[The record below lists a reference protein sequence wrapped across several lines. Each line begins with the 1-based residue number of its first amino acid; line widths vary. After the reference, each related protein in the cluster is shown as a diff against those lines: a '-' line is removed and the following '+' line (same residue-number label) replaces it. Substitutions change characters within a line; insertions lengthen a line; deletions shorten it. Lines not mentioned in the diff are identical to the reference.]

1 MQMLN
6 YKPRIYF
13 YFSTILTFIFFSPF
27 FLKGN
32 IGSDWDSYALFGT
45 FKNYEILK
53 LYIPSRPPG
62 FPMYELIV
70 GLIITLS
77 DLILVSKEQLLLLFQ
92 FCLTISFNFLIYCFF
107 KRFKNDNFL
116 IYLII
121 VFSPIYLISGFSVI
135 DYFLG
140 SIFGYLGIYF
150 TMFKYKIKYF
160 NLYVSIFLFIS
171 ITSRLSNLIFL
182 IVIVL
187 YQSIYRKRY
196 SSGLNIFLITL
207 FISSFFYYLF
217 YSNLFNFY
225 QSEGIYSK
233 WGDLICVLN
242 LTNTDHTII
251 GRLGRFVLK
260 QVPFLGTFGTVLLL
274 GNFLKLKIDLKK
286 DSFYIF
292 LLFIFFQLSFL
303 RLPTEE
309 GHLLPAF
316 VAFMLLLG
324 KSENRVIFIILISVI
339 LSNFIDLKFYEVD
352 KIDSASDIT
361 FSIKVEK
368 GFLLEDYELRN
379 HIGEKKEFHYEN
391 SQITLYDAWSK
402 GCPNK

>member
-1 MQMLN
+1 MLN
-6 YKPRIYF
+6 YKPRVYF
-13 YFSTILTFIFFSPF
+13 YFSTILTFILFLPF

-121 VFSPIYLISGFSVI
+121 VFSPIYLISGFSII

-140 SIFGYLGIYF
+140 SFFGFLGVYF
-150 TMFKYKIKYF
+150 TIFKYEIKYF
-160 NLYVSIFLFIS
+160 NLCVSIFLFMSIS
-171 ITSRLSNLIFL
+171 TRLSNLIFL
-182 IVIVL
+182 IVILL
-187 YQSIYRKRY
+187 YQSIYRKTY
-196 SSGLNIFLITL
+196 VSGLKIFLITL

-217 YSNLFNFY
+217 YSNLFSFY
-225 QSEGIYSK
+225 QSEGIYSQ
-233 WGDLICVLN
+233 WSELICMLN
-242 LTNTDHTII
+242 LTNTNHTVVD
-251 GRLGRFVLK
+251 RLGRFVLK
-260 QVPFLGTFGTVLLL
+260 QVPFLGTVGTILLI
-274 GNFLKLKIDLKK
+274 GNFLKFKIDLKK
-286 DSFYIF
+286 EAFYIL

-309 GHLLPAF
+309 GHLIPAF

-352 KIDSASDIT
+352 KVDSASDII
-361 FSIKVEK
+361 FSMKVEK

-379 HIGEKKEFHYEN
+379 QIGEKKEFHYEN

>member
-1 MQMLN
+1 MLN

-13 YFSTILTFIFFSPF
+13 YFSTILTFIFFLPF

-107 KRFKNDNFL
+107 TRFKNDNFL

-140 SIFGYLGIYF
+140 SFFGFLGIYL
-150 TMFKYKIKYF
+150 TMFKYEIKYF
-160 NLYVSIFLFIS
+160 NFYVSIFLFIS
-171 ITSRLSNLIFL
+171 ISTRLSNLIFL
-182 IVIVL
+182 IVVLL
-187 YQSIYRKRY
+187 YQSIYRKIY
-196 SSGLNIFLITL
+196 ISSFKIFLITL
-207 FISSFFYYLF
+207 FTSLFFYYLF
-217 YSNLFNFY
+217 YSNLFSFY
-225 QSEGIYSK
+225 QSEEIYSQ
-233 WGDLICVLN
+233 WSDLICMLN
-242 LTNTDHTII
+242 LTNTDHTVID
-251 GRLGRFVLK
+251 RFGRFVLK
-260 QVPFLGTFGTVLLL
+260 QVPFLGTVGTILFI
-274 GNFLKLKIDLKK
+274 GNYLKFKIVLKK
-286 DSFYIF
+286 ESFYIF

-309 GHLLPAF
+309 GHLIPAF
-316 VAFMLLLG
+316 VALMILLRHS
-324 KSENRVIFIILISVI
+324 KNRAVFIILISVI
-339 LSNFIDLKFYEVD
+339 LSNFIDLKFFEVD
-352 KIDSASDIT
+352 KVDSASNIT

-368 GFLLEDYELRN
+368 GFLLQDYELRN
-379 HIGEKKEFHYEN
+379 SIGEKKEFHYEN

>member
-1 MQMLN
+1 MLN
-6 YKPRIYF
+6 YKPRVYF
-13 YFSTILTFIFFSPF
+13 YFSTILTFFFFFPF

-32 IGSDWDSYALFGT
+32 IGSDWDSFAIFGT

-70 GLIITLS
+70 GLIINLS

-92 FCLTISFNFLIYCFF
+92 FCLTINFNFLIYCFF

-140 SIFGYLGIYF
+140 SFFGYLGVYF
-150 TMFKYKIKYF
+150 TIFKYEIKYF
-160 NLYVSIFLFIS
+160 NLYVSIFLFMSIS
-171 ITSRLSNLIFL
+171 TRLSNLIFL
-182 IVIVL
+182 IVIL
-187 YQSIYRKRY
+187 LHQSIYRKTY
-196 SSGLNIFLITL
+196 VSGLKIFLITL

-217 YSNLFNFY
+217 YSNLFSFY
-225 QSEGIYSK
+225 QSEGIYSQ
-233 WGDLICVLN
+233 WSDLICMLN
-242 LTNTDHTII
+242 LTNTNHTVVD
-251 GRLGRFVLK
+251 RLGRFVLK
-260 QVPFLGTFGTVLLL
+260 QVPFLGTVGTILLI
-274 GNFLKLKIDLKK
+274 GNFLKFKIDLKK
-286 DSFYIF
+286 EAFYIL

-309 GHLLPAF
+309 GHLIPAF

-339 LSNFIDLKFYEVD
+339 VSNFIDLKFYEVD
-352 KIDSASDIT
+352 KVDSASDII

-379 HIGEKKEFHYEN
+379 QIGEKKEFHYEN

>member
-53 LYIPSRPPG
+53 IYIPSRPPG
-62 FPMYELIV
+62 FPMHELFI
-70 GLIITLS
+70 GLIIKLS

-150 TMFKYKIKYF
+150 TMFKYKIRYF

-187 YQSIYRKRY
+187 YQFIYRKRY

-217 YSNLFNFY
+217 YNNLFNFY

-233 WGDLICVLN
+233 WSDLICVLN

-251 GRLGRFVLK
+251 GSI
-260 QVPFLGTFGTVLLL
+260 PE
-274 GNFLKLKIDLKK
+274 DL
-286 DSFYIF
+286 S
-292 LLFIFFQLSFL
+292 
-303 RLPTEE
+303 P
-309 GHLLPAF
+309 
-316 VAFMLLLG
+316 
-324 KSENRVIFIILISVI
+324 
-339 LSNFIDLKFYEVD
+339 
-352 KIDSASDIT
+352 
-361 FSIKVEK
+361 
-368 GFLLEDYELRN
+368 
-379 HIGEKKEFHYEN
+379 
-391 SQITLYDAWSK
+391 
-402 GCPNK
+402 

>member
-62 FPMYELIV
+62 FPMYELII
-70 GLIITLS
+70 GLIIKLS
-77 DLILVSKEQLLLLFQ
+77 ELILVPKEQLLLLFQ
-92 FCLTISFNFLIYCFF
+92 FCLMISFNFLIYCFF

-316 VAFMLLLG
+316 VAFMILLG
-324 KSENRVIFIILISVI
+324 KSKNKIISIIFITVI
-339 LSNFIDLKFYEVD
+339 LSNFIDLKFFEVD
-352 KIDSASDIT
+352 NVDSASEII
-361 FSIKVEK
+361 FSIKFDK
-368 GFLLEDYELRN
+368 GFLLQDYELRN
-379 HIGEKKEFHYEN
+379 EIGEKKEFHYEN

-402 GCPNK
+402 GCPN